1 MNSKPVSEWS
11 RREVGQLV
19 VACGEAGVPCHDS
32 GITRKRWMGMGQ
44 SALLRNSLNTTS
56 RCPEKNSC
64 GLQKGVDTEE
74 RKRRDRVSEWVITL
88 FPLYKKLV
96 NALYPCPENIFPLF
110 WWWAFM
116 WTPSEIK
123 SFCAIIIWKG
133 TTSGLNSDSYLVIF
147 ITVIFNFTL
156 KHLPLH
162 STMCLRF
169 RTPLFPVLTRCSVWL
184 SVIKDH

>member
-74 RKRRDRVSEWVITL
+74 RKRRERGRTAWVSEWLHFFPSTKSWLMLYIPAQRTYFLCFGGGLSCGLQVKSKAFVQSL
-88 FPLYKKLV
+88 FG
-96 NALYPCPENIFPLF
+96 
-110 WWWAFM
+110 
-116 WTPSEIK
+116 
-123 SFCAIIIWKG
+123 KG
-133 TTSGLNSDSYLVIF
+133 Q
-147 ITVIFNFTL
+147 
-156 KHLPLH
+156 P
-162 STMCLRF
+162 
-169 RTPLFPVLTRCSVWL
+169 PVW
-184 SVIKDH
+184 IQIHI